1 MRRQLAAGALAAAA
15 SLTMIAVIP
24 AAADASA
31 APASHANRVKLD
43 GRQEVPGPGDR
54 NGSGTFVY
62 RVRDGRL
69 CYFLSVRNIRPATMA
84 HIHKGKKGVAGPIV
98 VTLKAPAKG
107 FSRGCVKAVRH
118 QNAKNAATTLTRSE
132 LRAIVKWPHLFY
144 SNVHNKRFP
153 AGAVRG
159 QLD

>member
-1 MRRQLAAGALAAAA
+1 MRRQLVAGTLATAA
-15 SLTMIAVIP
+15 SLTMIAVLP
-24 AAADASA
+24 SSAEASTTA
-31 APASHANRVKLD
+31 ASHANRVRLD

-69 CYFLSVRNIRPATMA
+69 CYFLSVRKIRPATMA

-98 VTLKAPAKG
+98 ITLNTPSKG
-107 FSRGCVKAVRH
+107 FSRGCVKAVGR
-118 QNAKNAATTLTRSE
+118 QTAKNAATTLTKSE

-144 SNVHNKRFP
+144 ANVHNKRFP